1 MVKAEKQ
8 PVVMT
13 IAGFDPSGGA
23 GVLADIKTISAFGCY
38 GVAVITSITFQNTE
52 QVVGVQHQSAEAVRR
67 QLAALFDDFET
78 AAVKTGMLPSVE
90 IVQEVTDAIKAQ
102 AIRTV
107 VVDPVLRSSSGHKL
121 ADELAIGATVKHL
134 FPLASLVTPN
144 AAEANRITKIE
155 TLDKYGIERAA
166 QAILNSGAK
175 AVLITG
181 GDAGSDQSSD
191 LLVDSEGAAVYEGE
205 RIKSRHTHGTGC
217 TFASA
222 IACLLA
228 RGRSL
233 RESVPIAKRYVAE
246 AIRNAPALGRGHG
259 PLNHL
264 PPGFEI

>member
-52 QVVGVQHQSAEAVRR
+52 QVVGVEHQSADAVRR
-67 QLAALFDDFET
+67 QLAALFDDFEI
-78 AAVKTGMLPSVE
+78 AAVKTGMLPTAE

-102 AIRTV
+102 AVRTV
-107 VVDPVLRSSSGHKL
+107 VVDPVFTSSSGDRL
-121 ADELAIGATVKHL
+121 ADELAIEAMVKHL

-144 AAEANRITKIE
+144 AAEASRITKIE
-155 TLDKYGIERAA
+155 TLDKSGIERAA
-166 QAILNSGAK
+166 QAILSSGAK

-222 IACLLA
+222 IAGLLA

-233 RESVPIAKRYVAE
+233 RESVPIAKRYINE
-246 AIRNAPALGRGHG
+246 AILNAPGLGRGHG
-259 PLNHL
+259 PLNHFSV
-264 PPGFEI
+264 FEI